1 MGYLIKYFIKRLPR
15 EGFRSLSVS
24 ALALALV
31 LLISVMGGMKA
42 RMESEY
48 DYMIDS
54 HPIFVEVSDGYSIAT
69 DGLDIG
75 VRSLSQFTDPEAIW
89 SVHDY
94 VEDLLLKR
102 ELDIIRWE
110 PKSENGLLLGV
121 ADSRVITDEG
131 MEISYYEGYDDSIFT
146 SFQPEERLLL
156 VRDELLELLPLA
168 EGGTVLVEISLGAGW
183 TASVF
188 RAPFT
193 IAGTV
198 SGRGAGMAFCSYD
211 MLDATLRASD
221 GIGRAKITV
230 DGREVFVGVRR
241 LSALVLEP
249 SPPETWPLIGITA
262 VDAHSALSELSAQ
275 SAHSELSAQSA
286 HSHENSSTIV
296 FYEGYDESVFTGNEY
311 VCLVSEDI
319 LGFTEGG
326 MLDVMVKSKAGVHPA
341 AVNAMLTVAG
351 TVKGLDEPVV
361 YVPFQTAGELGF
373 ESDGGTPYTER
384 LRAKIADNRE
394 LDAFKEVAMR
404 SFTDVGVHINE
415 RTFAMTIYDGEF
427 YDRTEA
433 LLQTI
438 FFIDIATPFVY
449 FITICVGFVASFLL
463 TRRRRAEF
471 AIMRSV
477 GVNRLSIFFGTLFEQ
492 AALCALGAVLGCA
505 IFALTWGYVFV
516 RRPLVFLA
524 CYTLG
529 AVISAAMAAGTDV
542 LRLLRDKE

>member
-1 MGYLIKYFIKRLPR
+1 MGYLIRYFIKRLPR
-15 EGFRSLSVS
+15 EGFKSLSVS

-31 LLISVMGGMKA
+31 LLINVMGGMKA

-54 HPIFVEVSDGYSIAT
+54 HPIFIEVSDGYSIAT
-69 DGLDIG
+69 DGLEIG
-75 VRSLSQFTDPEAIW
+75 VRSLSQFTDPDAIW

-94 VEDLLLKR
+94 VEGLLLKR

-110 PKSENGLLLGV
+110 PKSQDGLLFGV
-121 ADSRVITDEG
+121 ADSGVITESG
-131 MEISYYEGYDDSIFT
+131 KEISYYEGYDDSIFT

-156 VRDELLELLPLA
+156 IREELLELLPLTQD
-168 EGGTVLVEISLGAGW
+168 GTVLVEISLGVGW

-193 IAGTV
+193 IAGTF
-198 SGRGAGMAFCSYD
+198 SGRGMGIAYCSYD
-211 MLDATLRASD
+211 MLDATLRVSD
-221 GIGRAKITV
+221 GIGREKITV
-230 DGREVFVGVRR
+230 DGREVFVNVRR
-241 LSALVLEP
+241 LRALLLEP
-249 SPPETWPLIGITA
+249 DPPQTWPLIGITA
-262 VDAHSALSELSAQ
+262 IDAHSALSELSA
-275 SAHSELSAQSA
+275 LSAPSA
-286 HSHENSSTIV
+286 PSSPTYENSSAIV

-311 VCLVSEDI
+311 VCLVSEEI
-319 LGFTEGG
+319 LSATGG
-326 MLDVMVKSKAGVHPA
+326 GKLDVMYKSKAGLQPE
-341 AVNAMLTVAG
+341 AVSVELTVIG
-351 TVKGLDEPVV
+351 IVRGLDGPVV
-361 YVPFQTAGELGF
+361 YIPFQTAGQLGF

-384 LRAKIADNRE
+384 LRAKITDNRE
-394 LDAFKEVAMR
+394 LDAFKEVAVR

-438 FFIDIATPFVY
+438 FFIDVATPFVY

-463 TRRRRAEF
+463 TRRRKSEF
-471 AIMRSV
+471 ATMRSL

-492 AALCALGAVLGCA
+492 ASLCALGLVLGCA
-505 IFALTWGYVFV
+505 FFALTWGYVFIE
-516 RRPLVFLA
+516 RPLVFLA

-529 AVISAAMAAGTDV
+529 TVISAAMAAGADV